1 MIWTMSYQIFNKMTN
16 KERILFVTV
25 FRLNRMH
32 LESFGKTDI
41 VFVYIVHVKHDK

>member
-1 MIWTMSYQIFNKMTN
+1 
-16 KERILFVTV
+16 
-25 FRLNRMH
+25 MH